1 LIAFWLAI
9 ALPVLVVGPVDLSA
23 LFRLALILA
32 SEVIVILPSSFLLNL
47 SLHFYNNHSFGA

>member
-1 LIAFWLAI
+1 
-9 ALPVLVVGPVDLSA
+9 
-23 LFRLALILA
+23 LILA